1 MNFWF
6 HLTGNMKLLQRRSES
21 LWVWVVLIIHGQKRT
36 ANIPQISILN
46 FAFKNIYINIYIKY
60 CTSQFSAMLKII
72 NKFVSPTI
80 IRIVSF

>member
-1 MNFWF
+1 M
-6 HLTGNMKLLQRRSES
+6 
-21 LWVWVVLIIHGQKRT
+21 WVWVVLIIHGQKRT

-46 FAFKNIYINIYIKY
+46 FAFKNVYKNIYKNIYKN
-60 CTSQFSAMLKII
+60 TSAMLKII